1 MAMCFSSFLIKY
13 FNFVVTIFILSKNV
27 CFSAYCGNRL
37 FLTYISSQ
45 VNSGCTSVNQT
56 YSECNNINDAIIT
69 SSFNNSCFFVDL
81 IGNVSLN
88 VNLTL
93 INVHG
98 FTLHGKSKNLTV
110 ITCNNN
116 ENVSS
121 NGILVAESSNILF
134 TSFSLRLCGLH
145 RNVSTFQI
153 DKELPIFSSAIY
165 YEGVENIFIENVEVF
180 ESNGYG
186 ITIFNPKKS
195 CIFNSVVVSKS
206 ITKLIGTFL
215 SFGGVYLDISS
226 DDFLYILFNKT
237 SLQLNLMGDSTNCKN
252 LKFIKW
258 TSKKSLLYSFNGA
271 TFINK
276 PIYGEN
282 NFYNEGQHLG
292 TPVNKGGGISIFFRN
307 NASNKIINFTDFSID
322 NNKACFGG
330 GLYLYLSKNTS
341 NNLINFNEGF
351 ILSNNAIEL
360 GGGVCVINQAL
371 SQSNYI
377 SFVNV
382 IIDSNSACIGG
393 GIGIEQLSEAKISFF
408 STSFDSNNADI
419 GSSLQVHNA
428 NISFTDVYIT
438 NSSRSSEFADGQGAM
453 HATNSNLFFYGSNL
467 ITQNNNTAFVLD
479 SSILLNQGVL
489 KFKNNS
495 GYQGGALGLYGES
508 YIFFDIN
515 AIFLF
520 ENNTASKRGGA
531 IFVHVPGPSELLSL
545 IPSNWVCFFDVIE
558 NFTGEVKFLG
568 NKAGTGIGNDIFTS
582 TLETCTNTNTEVN
595 YTESLID
602 VITTWPHFYFEKSLH
617 AISTNAVNISIEHGK
632 WNIQPG
638 SLFKPEIV
646 LKDERE
652 QVVDEEV
659 NLFFQDTRFN
669 VDLHQIIQNSAASFR
684 IYGPPNENTKLFIQ
698 SAASLLSF
706 DFRLNNCGF
715 GYDLNNNSCI
725 CNNNTEI
732 QCFDDAVYIP
742 IKKWVYKE
750 NMFPCPK
757 GYCKDCS
764 KNDSYVGNLCKLN
777 PTNQCALNR
786 NQSSILCSKC
796 NTGYSVVFG
805 SSDCKNCSGE
815 SYKAIEISITIFSA
829 VAGCNFV
836 LLLLNKKTFSWYL
849 VPTIYSYQILDQLIS
864 TKICP
869 VLLFFIEL
877 FNSVG
882 MYRKFSLELCF
893 YNNMNDLEKKSLMF
907 IVALW
912 WIVSLFFV
920 YKIFSCFSHL
930 FTKEAFHHSLIVV
943 LFIVYSIT
951 AKLSCDVLVSITI
964 NNEKKILIF
973 AEEQYLKETLHII
986 LYAIAVFVI
995 IAFLISFPLIILCSS
1010 LYWNLFK
1017 DLEISTI
1024 KWEFLQKFVT
1034 CFKKTMKFFTFLNW
1048 YQYGLETTN
1057 IRIIIF
1063 YFLARILLLV
1073 ADQFSSSEIQ
1083 PTCLSAASL
1092 CVLVFFL
1099 LLKPLSNKHHN
1110 VFHAI
1115 QLTNLFLIALW
1126 NDTYRWMYLDSNDEK
1141 KFANLINLLIFVP
1154 TGMAFFVVI
1163 ILECTRFSEKLPCLK
1178 HFVKEEIPI
1187 PDRVEN
1193 KYNDSELT
1201 EPLIKDNT
1209 ED

>member
-1 MAMCFSSFLIKY
+1 M
-13 FNFVVTIFILSKNV
+13 
-27 CFSAYCGNRL
+27 
-37 FLTYISSQ
+37 
-45 VNSGCTSVNQT
+45 
-56 YSECNNINDAIIT
+56 E
-69 SSFNNSCFFVDL
+69 
-81 IGNVSLN
+81 
-88 VNLTL
+88 
-93 INVHG
+93 
-98 FTLHGKSKNLTV
+98 
-110 ITCNNN
+110 
-116 ENVSS
+116 
-121 NGILVAESSNILF
+121 
-134 TSFSLRLCGLH
+134 
-145 RNVSTFQI
+145 
-153 DKELPIFSSAIY
+153 
-165 YEGVENIFIENVEVF
+165 
-180 ESNGYG
+180 
-186 ITIFNPKKS
+186 
-195 CIFNSVVVSKS
+195 
-206 ITKLIGTFL
+206 
-215 SFGGVYLDISS
+215 
-226 DDFLYILFNKT
+226 
-237 SLQLNLMGDSTNCKN
+237 DSRNCKN
-252 LKFIKW
+252 LKFIKC
-258 TSKKSLLYSFNGA
+258 TSKKSLLYTFNGA
-271 TFINK
+271 TSINK

-282 NFYNEGQHLG
+282 NFYNDGQHLS

-330 GLYLYLSKNTS
+330 ALYLYLSKNTS
-341 NNLINFNEGF
+341 NNLINFNKGF
-351 ILSNNAIEL
+351 ISSNNAIEL

-382 IIDSNSACIGG
+382 TINSNSACIGG

-438 NSSRSSEFADGQGAM
+438 NSSRSSEFGDGQGAI

-467 ITQNNNTAFVLD
+467 ISQNNNTAFVLD
-479 SSILLNQGVL
+479 SSILLNQGLL

-520 ENNTASKRGGA
+520 ENNTASKKGGA
-531 IFVHVPGPSELLSL
+531 IFVHVPGPSELPSL
-545 IPSNWVCFFDVIE
+545 IPSNWVCFFDVVE

-582 TLETCTNTNTEVN
+582 TLETCTNTNIEVN

-617 AISTNAVNISIEHGK
+617 AISTNAVNISIERGK

-638 SLFKPEIV
+638 SLFKPEIF

-652 QVVDEEV
+652 QLVDEEV
-659 NLFFQDTRFN
+659 NLFFQDTRFS

-706 DFRLNNCGF
+706 DFQLNNCGF
-715 GYDLNNNSCI
+715 GYHFDNNSCV

-764 KNDSYVGNLCKLN
+764 KKDSYVGNLCKLN
-777 PTNQCALNR
+777 ATNQCALNR

-815 SYKAIEISITIFSA
+815 SYKAIEIPFTVFSV

-849 VPTIYSYQILDQLIS
+849 IPTIYSYQILDQLIS
-864 TKICP
+864 IKTCP

-893 YNNMNDLEKKSLMF
+893 YNNMNDLEKKGLMF

-912 WIVSLFFV
+912 WIVSLFIV
-920 YKIFSCFSHL
+920 YKIFSFFFQL
-930 FTKEAFHHSLIVV
+930 FTKEKFTKEAFHRSLIVV

-964 NNEKKILIF
+964 NNEKKIFIF

-1010 LYWNLFK
+1010 LYWNLFN
-1017 DLEISTI
+1017 DLEISSI
-1024 KWEFLQKFVT
+1024 RWEFLQKFGIR
-1034 CFKKTMKFFTFLNW
+1034 FKKIMKFFKFLKW
-1048 YQYGLETTN
+1048 YQYGLKTTN
-1057 IRIIIF
+1057 DTDSYFPIYYIRIIIFPMF

-1083 PTCLSAASL
+1083 PTCLSASSL

-1099 LLKPLSNKHHN
+1099 LLKPLLNKHHN

-1115 QLTNLFLIALW
+1115 QLTNLFLVALW
-1126 NDTYRWMYLDSNDEK
+1126 NDTYRWMYLESKDEK
-1141 KFANLINLLIFVP
+1141 KFAIFINLLIFVP

-1163 ILECTRFSEKLPCLK
+1163 INILKCTRFLEKLPCLM
-1178 HFVKEEIPI
+1178 HLVKEEIPI

-1193 KYNDSELT
+1193 KCNDSDLR
-1201 EPLIKDNT
+1201 EPLIEENT